1 MSVIEIIGGTHLRG
15 EVRIQGSKNAVLPIL
30 AACLLNKGTTK
41 INNCPKILDVFN
53 MIKILEHLGAFIV
66 WDQDSL
72 LIDTRNL
79 TNTIVPE
86 QYVKEMRSS
95 IIVLGALL
103 GRVGEA
109 EITYPGG
116 CSIGARPINMH
127 LDAMKQLGVEI
138 VENGD
143 VLSCKTN
150 GIIGNHINLEFPS
163 VGATENILLTAVL
176 GKGTTII
183 TNAAME
189 PEIQELCRFL
199 RAIGAKIGGIGTG
212 ELIVEGVT
220 ELCDT
225 TFDVIADRIV
235 AGTYLSAVLGIGGK
249 VELSGVDDSQLL
261 SVIEILR
268 TLGGKITCG
277 NDYLKVTS
285 HGRPK
290 AVDIIRT
297 RPYPFFPT
305 DMQSQLMSVL
315 AKGKGTSIIIEN
327 IFEARYKNVTELEK
341 MGANITVEGKVA
353 IIKGVKKLHGASVNA
368 FDLRGGAGLV
378 LAGLMAEGTTMVA
391 HPYYIERGYEDICRD
406 LSGLGANI
414 KKIDG

>member
-220 ELCDT
+220 ELYDT